1 MINNKYLFA
10 ILCCLLLIVFKRIN
24 DIYYFIDYYK
34 DIEETINKNEYLTC
48 YYLKLSAEFG
58 NSSYEVKRN
67 SYFNYNFSI
76 VKKLNTNY
84 KRINDVYIS
93 IITKDNNT
101 KINKE
106 YIKNNFYSSKLIRIN
121 KGRLG
126 DKFEYK
132 EIKIKNIKDFK
143 IIDYFKFPADGLYN
157 FINFRYPYDFDKVIT
172 IDNNEEQLNKYKL
185 YKNII
190 ARHDNEIFNDL
201 DIFNIDD
208 MKTIIFNNDDNKLI
222 ISNNSNNEYKNVI
235 NFFKLHADRY
245 FNKYFAEV
253 NKEKLF
259 KWFEQNYKNN
269 NIFKFPIIE
278 NKRILKE
285 HKIRLIK

>member
-1 MINNKYLFA
+1 MMNNKYLFA

-24 DIYYFIDYYK
+24 DTCYFIDYYK

-48 YYLKLSAEFG
+48 SYLKLSAEFG

-84 KRINDVYIS
+84 KQINDIYIS
-93 IITKDNNT
+93 IITKNIKT
-101 KINKE
+101 KIDKK
-106 YIKNNFYSSKLIRIN
+106 YIKNNFYSSKLIRAN
-121 KGRLG
+121 KGKLSE
-126 DKFEYK
+126 KFIYN
-132 EIKIKNIKDFK
+132 EIKIKSIKDFK
-143 IIDYFKFPADGLYN
+143 IIDCFKFPADGLYN
-157 FINFRYPYDFDKVIT
+157 FIDFRYPYDFDKVIT
-172 IDNNEEQLNKYKL
+172 IDNDEEQLNKYKL

-190 ARHDNEIFNDL
+190 AKHDNKIFNDL
-201 DIFNIDD
+201 DILDIDD
-208 MKTIIFNNDDNKLI
+208 IKTIIFNNDDNKLI
-222 ISNNSNNEYKNVI
+222 ISNDSNNEYKNVI

-259 KWFEQNYKNN
+259 KWFEQNYKNGI
-269 NIFKFPIIE
+269 IFKFPIIE